1 MIGNREVGVVIAGG
15 GPASLSL
22 LVNAQR
28 RLKMAPLLQSG
39 LLILERGDNLGAGLL
54 EKYVI
59 DSNTKAIGFLR
70 SLFREPEALLDVTIP
85 YHPR

>member
-1 MIGNREVGVVIAGG
+1 M
-15 GPASLSL
+15 PA
-22 LVNAQR
+22 
-28 RLKMAPLLQSG
+28 LLQTG
-39 LLILERGDNLGAGLL
+39 LYVLERGDSLGAGLL

-85 YHPR
+85 EDSR